1 MAFLDPP
8 YNVRVRDIVG
18 RGQIKP
24 APAPAEPAP
33 GGAVPTVPE
42 LPAIEPS
49 FEERFGTRWAVRI
62 GGLALALGG
71 IFLARYAIEAGVI
84 GPIALGALLAL
95 CLVAAGEWTRRQE
108 ALVSYAWVPS
118 AHIPGTLTAAGTT
131 VAYATVYAAYGVYGF
146 LSPAAA

>member
-1 MAFLDPP
+1 MPP
-8 YNVRVRDIVG
+8 E
-18 RGQIKP
+18 
-24 APAPAEPAP
+24 PAPAEPSP
-33 GGAVPTVPE
+33 GGAPLTVPE
-42 LPAIEPS
+42 MPAIEPS

-108 ALVSYAWVPS
+108 ALVS
-118 AHIPGTLTAAGTT
+118 
-131 VAYATVYAAYGVYGF
+131 VA
-146 LSPAAA
+146 